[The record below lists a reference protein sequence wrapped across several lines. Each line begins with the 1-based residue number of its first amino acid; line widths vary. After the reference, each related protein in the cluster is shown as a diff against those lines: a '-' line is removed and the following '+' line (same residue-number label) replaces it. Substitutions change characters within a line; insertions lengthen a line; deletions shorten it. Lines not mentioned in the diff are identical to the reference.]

1 MLETSENILPEAIS
15 EALETMAFM
24 TVMPIEEEMPYPCQS
39 IEATMSF
46 SGPISGE
53 VKILAGIEFAH
64 MIAANVLGVDFGD
77 PEAQSKSTDAFKEM
91 LNTVCGVLLPKL
103 ARSSAD
109 VFDVTLPQAQ
119 KISGQ
124 EKWEEFVATSG
135 ATVLNIDE
143 NLVAVRLSIT

>member
-24 TVMPIEEEMPYPCQS
+24 TVMPIEEEMPYPS
-39 IEATMSF
+39 ENIEATMSF
-46 SGPISGE
+46 SGPVSGE
-53 VKILAGIEFAH
+53 VKILAGVEFAH
-64 MIAANVLGVDFGD
+64 MIAANVLGVDFDD

-109 VFDVTLPQAQ
+109 VFDVTLPEAQ
-119 KISGQ
+119 EISGQ
-124 EKWEEFVATSG
+124 EKWEEFLATSG